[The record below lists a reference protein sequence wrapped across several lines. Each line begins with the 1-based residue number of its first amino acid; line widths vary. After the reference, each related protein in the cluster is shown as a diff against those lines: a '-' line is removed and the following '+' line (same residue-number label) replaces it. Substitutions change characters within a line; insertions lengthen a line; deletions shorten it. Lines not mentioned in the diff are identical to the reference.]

1 MHPSLRRSLIVSCLL
16 GVALDAQT
24 PDVKQR
30 SATTNGVDLWT
41 VKSGIVSI
49 PFRYDEGIADKAAAI
64 WTRNMTRWEKL
75 TRGRVD
81 FTTVTSNP
89 PAGNWLQLKAL
100 HARIGRCGV
109 GAGNPTNCSIRDS
122 SILGIG
128 THVGDATTIY
138 ADLALTLGDKDN
150 LQGEAFEDYGT
161 VEPPDQPGTTSPLQI
176 ASIEYQSDGKL
187 ITWYEPGSINPNSGY
202 KLWRSKGSN
211 LDLDAAAGLTSVAL
225 PAGLDT
231 VFTANHRGSTLLGAA
246 VSGDNVYTYWNV
258 GTELKVARGSS
269 TDLDSVE
276 SLRTVSLPSGKTIAD
291 LVDMSFDDGALNTW
305 FVDGYDDYGPG
316 ILVPNGYRRYVGT
329 YRDLNGASDDPGV
342 GGEKIK
348 ASTVGAA
355 LHELGHALG
364 FIHEHQRP
372 DRDTYV
378 WVDPNGNVKDYGKKT
393 GVVTHSSYDLA
404 SVMHYD
410 NGSVTRPDANHTRIS
425 SNNSLSWRD
434 VTGLVD
440 AYGLKAFTVADAWAG
455 SADSDIPL
463 AFSPL
468 AGMVDSDI
476 IGGDYSKSGVFF
488 AWYVFNA
495 NLKRSWGHEWDPAA
509 TGGGFFNYP
518 LQIAGA
524 FAGVIGLAIQHDHD
538 GHVYAWYKRTASN
551 ACPSGVYRSTGTSED
566 LDAHSPPLCVT
577 VVDAAHDGDDIIDVA
592 IDNFSGSDRVYT
604 LYDDG
609 TISVGTSTN
618 LGSITAPTGYA
629 LPDNVPATKV
639 YSFALFN
646 GVAVFHASGYRV
658 LRDATFK
665 NKF

>member
-1 MHPSLRRSLIVSCLL
+1 MR
-16 GVALDAQT
+16 
-24 PDVKQR
+24 
-30 SATTNGVDLWT
+30 
-41 VKSGIVSI
+41 
-49 PFRYDEGIADKAAAI
+49 
-64 WTRNMTRWEKL
+64 L
-75 TRGRVD
+75 TRD
-81 FTTVTSNP
+81 
-89 PAGNWLQLKAL
+89 
-100 HARIGRCGV
+100 
-109 GAGNPTNCSIRDS
+109 
-122 SILGIG
+122 
-128 THVGDATTIY
+128 
-138 ADLALTLGDKDN
+138 
-150 LQGEAFEDYGT
+150 
-161 VEPPDQPGTTSPLQI
+161 
-176 ASIEYQSDGKL
+176 
-187 ITWYEPGSINPNSGY
+187 SGY

-211 LDLDAAAGLTSVAL
+211 LDLDAAAGVTSVAL
-225 PAGLDT
+225 PAGVDT
-231 VFTANHRGSTLLGAA
+231 VFTANHQGSTLRGAA

-276 SLRTVSLPSGKTIAD
+276 SLKTVTLPSGKTIDD

-305 FVDGYDDYGPG
+305 FVDDYDDYGSG
-316 ILVPNGYRRYVGT
+316 IMVPNSYRRYVGT
-329 YRDLNGASDDPGV
+329 YRDLNGASNDPGV
-342 GGEKIK
+342 VGEQIK
-348 ASTVGAA
+348 RSNVGAA

-378 WVDPNGNVKDYGKKT
+378 WVDPDANAKDYGKKT

-404 SVMHYD
+404 SIMHYR
-410 NGSVTRPDANHTRIS
+410 NSSVTRSDANHTGIP

-434 VTGLVD
+434 VAGLVD
-440 AYGLKAFTVADAWAG
+440 AYGLNAFTVADAWAA

-488 AWYVFNA
+488 AWYVFNG

-509 TGGGFFNYP
+509 TGSGFFNYP
-518 LQIAGA
+518 LQIAGV
-524 FAGVIGLAIQHDHD
+524 FAGVIGLAVQHDD
-538 GHVYAWYKRTASN
+538 NGHVYAWYRRTTST
-551 ACPSGVYRSTGTSED
+551 ACPSGIYRSTGTSED
-566 LDAHSPPLCVT
+566 LDAYSPPLCVT
-577 VVDAAHDGDDIIDVA
+577 VFNAAHDGDDIVDFA
-592 IDNFSGSDRVYT
+592 IDNYSGSDRVYT

-609 TISVGTSTN
+609 TISVGSSTN
-618 LGSITAPTGYA
+618 LASIKAPTSYA